1 MLNPVRFPPTPVICP
16 CSRCLGMV
24 SLAALGPALNVEDR
38 KMRKGGLASGKLTV
52 YHGAL
57 HFLTGKSTINGYVQ

>member
-1 MLNPVRFPPTPVICP
+1 
-16 CSRCLGMV
+16 MV

-52 YHGAL
+52 YHGTSQ
-57 HFLTGKSTINGYVQ
+57 FLTGKSTINGYVQ